1 MSPSFVPLRPPEH
14 EMLPFTVIAIG
25 YRPYYKEGASHNM
38 MVASSAEPRIAKK
51 HDRKHQL

>member
-25 YRPYYKEGASHNM
+25 YRPYYKEGASRNM
-38 MVASSAEPRIAKK
+38 MGASSAEPRIAFKNT
-51 HDRKHQL
+51 R